1 MQSIRCIY
9 TILSQNQD
17 LQATLMTQSSHSAST
32 PAVRGCTCFRLRRL
46 TRRVTQH
53 YDSHLARA
61 GLRVTQYSLLGML
74 LRADSLGMSELAAR
88 MEMDR
93 TTLTR
98 NLGPLQGA
106 GWVEVTRGKDARSR
120 AVRLTDA
127 GRSAWDKAKPHWR
140 LAQDEL
146 NAALGAEAM
155 IDLHGLLDDS
165 LARFHL
171 ALDEAPAAGAGD

>member
-1 MQSIRCIY
+1 MIQSG
-9 TILSQNQD
+9 SP
-17 LQATLMTQSSHSAST
+17 AST

-74 LRADSLGMSELAAR
+74 LRADSLTMSELAAR

-98 NLGPLQGA
+98 NLGPLQSA
-106 GWVEVTRGKDARSR
+106 GWVEVTRARDARSR
-120 AVRLTDA
+120 AVRLTAA
-127 GRSAWDKAKPHWR
+127 GKAVWDSARLYWR
-140 LAQDEL
+140 QAQDEL
-146 NAALGAEAM
+146 NSALGTQAVT
-155 IDLHGLLDDS
+155 DLHGLLDES

-171 ALDEAPAAGAGD
+171 ALDEAAAAGATG

>member
-1 MQSIRCIY
+1 
-9 TILSQNQD
+9 
-17 LQATLMTQSSHSAST
+17 MTQSGSPASI

-61 GLRVTQYSLLGML
+61 GLRVTQYSLLGVL
-74 LRADSLGMSELAAR
+74 LRADSLTMSELAAR

-98 NLGPLQGA
+98 NLGPLQDA
-106 GWVEVTRGKDARSR
+106 GWVEVTRGRDARSR
-120 AVRLTDA
+120 AVRLTPA
-127 GRSAWDKAKPHWR
+127 GNAVWDSAKLYWR
-140 LAQDEL
+140 QAQDEL
-146 NAALGAEAM
+146 NSALGTQAVAV
-155 IDLHGLLDDS
+155 LHGLLDDT

-171 ALDEAPAAGAGD
+171 ALDEAATAGATG